1 VGAITGFVVS
11 VAALGAAVAP
21 PAPDDPPPNEPPP
34 DEAVTGSQQQ
44 APARRRPTYV
54 FPFADRTVTWDDWH
68 ADYPAA
74 DVHGCDVDVLAPTTG
89 IVTSVREVDTWD
101 PEADEIGTRGGLTVT
116 IVGRDTVRYYFAHL
130 GLVLVEP
137 GQRVVAGEVIGVSG
151 ATGNARRSVCHTHFG
166 ISRPCVEH
174 ETELLRGEIRPWA
187 FLEAWRRGEQASPRW
202 LKNRK
207 LRLFPDGCKN
217 AASAYRELRSSRA
230 P

>member
-1 VGAITGFVVS
+1 MGAIAGFVVS
-11 VAALGAAVAP
+11 VAALATAVAP
-21 PAPDDPPPNEPPP
+21 PVPPDPPQ
-34 DEAVTGSQQQ
+34 DEAVMGSQQP
-44 APARRRPTYV
+44 APGRKRPTYV

-68 ADYPAA
+68 AGYPAA
-74 DVHGCDVDVLAPTTG
+74 DVHGCDVDILAPTTG

-137 GQRVVAGEVIGVSG
+137 GQRVLAGETIGVSG

-166 ISRPCVEH
+166 ISRPCVHH
-174 ETELLRGEIRPWA
+174 ETELLRGEIRPWS

-207 LRLFPDGCKN
+207 LRLFPDGCDN
-217 AASAYRELRSSRA
+217 AATAYQELRSSRA

>member
-1 VGAITGFVVS
+1 MGAIAGIVVS
-11 VAALGAAVAP
+11 VAALGTTVPPPAP
-21 PAPDDPPPNEPPP
+21 PADPPPA
-34 DEAVTGSQQQ
+34 EAVTGSQAR
-44 APARRRPTYV
+44 APVRRRPTYV

-68 ADYPAA
+68 AGYPAA

-89 IVTSVREVDTWD
+89 VVTSVREVDTWD

-130 GLVLVEP
+130 GTVLVEP
-137 GQRVVAGEVIGVSG
+137 GQRVLAGEVIGVSG
-151 ATGNARRSVCHTHFG
+151 STGNARRSVCHTHFG
-166 ISRPCVEH
+166 ISRPCVDH
-174 ETELLRGEIRPWA
+174 ETELLRGEIRPWS

-207 LRLFPDGCKN
+207 LRLFPDGCEN

>member
-1 VGAITGFVVS
+1 MGAIAGFVVS
-11 VAALGAAVAP
+11 VAVLAGAAAP
-21 PAPDDPPPNEPPP
+21 PVPSDSPPGDGAASRQPP
-34 DEAVTGSQQQ
+34 V
-44 APARRRPTYV
+44 ARSKRPTYV

-68 ADYPAA
+68 LDYPAA
-74 DVHGCDVDVLAPTTG
+74 DVHGCDVGVLAPTTG

-130 GLVLVEP
+130 GIVLVEP
-137 GQRVVAGEVIGVSG
+137 GQRVIAGDTIGVSG

-166 ISRPCVEH
+166 ISRPCPLH
-174 ETELLRGEIRPWA
+174 ETELLRGEIRPWK

-207 LRLFPDGCKN
+207 LRLFPDGCDR
-217 AASAYRELRSSRA
+217 AAQDYQELRSSRA